1 MSFETLFLR
10 VLRTP
15 NPQNVNIFV
24 VTYSRLATG
33 SYLQFFFSVV
43 EHLIAVRYFCDLL
56 AGKKKISLL
65 LTITEIILKSLHLIV
80 SHLLAELQGD
90 LFSSSATNTT
100 AFLFH

>member
-1 MSFETLFLR
+1 ML
-10 VLRTP
+10 
-15 NPQNVNIFV
+15 
-24 VTYSRLATG
+24 TYLLLLTVDLPLALI
-33 SYLQFFFSVV
+33 SNFFFSVV

-56 AGKKKISLL
+56 AGKKKIRLL

-100 AFLFH
+100 ALLFHYRAKGGRKD